1 MTLPFSYWGRFECTK
16 PTVCFFVTMRGW
28 ESGMTKQNS
37 SARSISHWSPIHHF
51 QGQWHISL
59 QWDPPLLLY
68 PWLFFESCPVSPYLH
83 LILNSFSACRSW
95 STSLLPYDSFHFKKS
110 FDGDKT
116 QFSWRSMDSLQ
127 WPDDPTENN
136 ASVLEDPAVSFDV
149 GRLIY
154 FMKWLANGLLCSAIQ
169 IFQLNLSWMFCTWLF

>member
-1 MTLPFSYWGRFECTK
+1 MTLTFSYWGRFECTK

-83 LILNSFSACRSW
+83 LILNSFSPCRSW
-95 STSLLPYDSFHFKKS
+95 STSLLPYDSFHFKDVLTEIRLS
-110 FDGDKT
+110 SHDVPWIHYNDLTIQQKT
-116 QFSWRSMDSLQ
+116 MHPFWKILQ
-127 WPDDPTENN
+127 CP
-136 ASVLEDPAVSFDV
+136 LMLDV
-149 GRLIY
+149 WSIP
-154 FMKWLANGLLCSAIQ
+154 WNG
-169 IFQLNLSWMFCTWLF
+169 